1 MTPHAE
7 HIAQA
12 MHIDTHLAR
21 EVDLSL
27 AVLDGWISI
36 GRWRALTEEEDDQ
49 TPSAGFWVCF
59 SQPEH
64 GGDDMDAEMAV
75 ITDPHRLYE
84 AVISI
89 YPGFAAWNEETEVLK
104 RSIDVMC
111 PLPQTVV
118 PPNKEPHMTLE
129 EFYLT
134 IHPDLDDEE

>member
-12 MHIDTHLAR
+12 MKIDAHLAR

-36 GRWRALTEEEDDQ
+36 GRWRALVEEDDSEA
-49 TPSAGFWVCF
+49 PSSGFWVCF
-59 SQPEH
+59 SQPQH

-75 ITDPHRLYE
+75 ISDPHRIYE
-84 AVISI
+84 AVINV
-89 YPGFAAWNEETEVLK
+89 YPGFAAWTEETEVLK
-104 RSIDVMC
+104 RSIDIMC